1 MVQEYKI
8 HRFIREQGGKASKK
22 AIYTA
27 LGDSA
32 ESRRIID
39 EKLSMMER
47 FGLIIIDGEEVKV
60 K

>member
-8 HRFIREQGGKASKK
+8 HRFIKGQGGKASKK

-27 LGDSA
+27 LGDDA
-32 ESRRIID
+32 ESRRSID
-39 EKLSMMER
+39 EKLKMMER
-47 FGLIIIDGEEVKV
+47 FGLIIIDGEEVKL

>member
-1 MVQEYKI
+1 MVQEYVI

-32 ESRRIID
+32 ESRRSID

>member
-1 MVQEYKI
+1 MVQDYKI
-8 HRFIREQGGKASKK
+8 LRFIKEQGGKTSKK

-32 ESRRIID
+32 ESRRSID

-47 FGLIIIDGEEVKV
+47 FGLVIIDGKEVKA

>member
-8 HRFIREQGGKASKK
+8 HRFIKGQGGKTSKK

-27 LGDSA
+27 LGDTA
-32 ESRRIID
+32 ESRRSID
-39 EKLSMMER
+39 EKLKMMER
-47 FGLIIIDGEEVKV
+47 FGLVIVDGEEVKV

>member
-1 MVQEYKI
+1 MVQEYVI
-8 HRFIREQGGKASKK
+8 HRFIKGQGGKTSKK

-27 LGDSA
+27 LGDNA

-47 FGLIIIDGEEVKV
+47 FGLIIIDEEEVEV

>member
-8 HRFIREQGGKASKK
+8 HRFIKGQGGNASKK

-32 ESRRIID
+32 ESRRSID